1 MNDNFKYYGFYGRR
15 GNTDEINKRA
25 SRQKA
30 SSDPKLNY
38 KEFGVYVHTQNDEI
52 PRHLEI
58 EYSKNGEYGE
68 NYGNVPNLT
77 FEPIYDLEKEEKD
90 EVQKL
95 IDICY
100 SFYIDETGKYASWA
114 KIHALAREYMYSG
127 YDSGLSKHIVD
138 LYADKAKEE
147 LNNNFFNK
155 IFDEQI
161 KPILEKQS
169 KRTCE
174 NIHNIDTRLPKN
186 DPTKNVEKLILEDYL
201 YEDGEKQLLL
211 GGREIW
217 NYQNNPKVLNDPWLF
232 RWAQLGFLVWNLMIN
247 KASVK
252 CILDNNP
259 ALFPM
264 QIILATN
271 PNFLF
276 FEQVN
281 ISNENKK
288 ENIKYIGYFLVRI
301 KYDKIKNLQK
311 DKNCERLYDYKNDR
325 PIDSKENYFVLFVF
339 KKTFNIYI
347 NETGEYKPDEEKNKK
362 LLITDKYIL
371 TDFRLQRVHWGNVTR
386 SKRILF
392 IEIQQLM
399 CSLLPKKST
408 EQKYFY
414 FLSEYENGHN
424 EPINNICKTQHE
436 QINNMDNGKKDNNKC
451 YELWLH
457 DETRKILNDLNYKL
471 EGTSYNILI
480 SKEEINSLFTK
491 LKERNRD
498 KLRLGEIT
506 IDNWTRDKNFNYID
520 IHLNNNKHYILFPCH
535 FKWET
540 IDKSISDQKYGNKK
554 KFVIKHG
561 NLDLNNVTNRRD
573 LKYFNSIEYYK
584 NELCLEGECIINRD
598 YIANTFNNVNIFN
611 DNIPIISDEYF
622 GRLDKIKN
630 NLNINDIV
638 IKKNIKLIYEN
649 LINKLKKREYI
660 NYLYNEIYKFYK
672 TPEDIEKYIKIKKY
686 IDVLHTILYPLNQQ
700 ERESKRKN
708 GFPELLQELEPE
720 PESEINYKEK
730 IKEIYEIIII
740 ITDILNKLTQED
752 QDLDLRGGFKEN
764 KELNRIFK
772 LIKKIELYKNN
783 LKIIILSNP
792 SLYFNNNIITN
803 IGFNI
808 NRIFKKNVIIKHN
821 IYNNNLNNYIENY
834 LNMFI
839 NIINYIING
848 NILIISNNINI
859 LLLINKYLDI
869 KDNNIILV
877 LVDININ
884 NLNKIYSFIIKNK
897 DKIKIYYFGNILNNE
912 LTNNIINF
920 FPNTK
925 FSNIITDIV
934 DDNNQIFYNILA
946 IKICKELL
954 INNGSFIQFTKI
966 PTIKDNIIYLY
977 YYIYKC
983 FKYNFFDSN
992 TSLIFHN
999 NMYSLVFHKNFN
1011 YNLND
1016 NEENIINNLLSNDI
1030 TQKINL
1036 NNITFDKLFIDYLYI
1051 KYLTIYYNLQNSAE
1065 KIFITTYK
1073 LIEEK
1078 NNTEQLAVHLSNASE
1093 QHGGYQINT
1102 ITKLDLYDSN
1112 YTCTFLEKHLFL
1124 LHLNFLTKVYL
1135 HENKNL
1141 DNFYIY
1147 YDNDKGYGYYQEIL
1161 KNMFKQIT
1169 WTNTNKHDKNKEC
1182 IFISNNLDMY
1192 HKIKPKYALMDLK
1205 LDTDN
1210 NFFDGEILY
1219 TLYPFSNTNFKIL
1232 VKGYNKIKK
1241 YSDNI
1246 FQELLDNNKFFNLC
1260 YNYDIYNI
1268 NKVIPIK
1275 YLKLIPGYTD
1285 NFECILEYKILYN
1298 YFYCIHN
1305 ITDHT
1310 IIMNKLFD
1318 ITIDNENNIKYWIN
1332 CTLNKFKNAEN
1343 ETDIMFKNIVK
1354 LNIEQHAKHQ
1364 IHLLNDYGS
1373 EVLNKQKISK
1383 AIKILEKYASDRVYI
1398 QIL

>member
-1 MNDNFKYYGFYGRR
+1 MNDDFKYYGFYGRKSD
-15 GNTDEINKRA
+15 TDFVNYRT

-30 SSDPKLNY
+30 STDLQLNN

-68 NYGNVPNLT
+68 HYGNVPNLT
-77 FEPIYDLEKEEKD
+77 FVPIDGLLDEEIK

-100 SFYIDETGKYASWA
+100 SFYIDESGKYASWS
-114 KIHALAREYMYSG
+114 KIHAFAREYMHSG

-276 FEQVN
+276 FEQVD
-281 ISNENKK
+281 ISNKNKK
-288 ENIKYIGYFLVRI
+288 ENIEYIGYFIVRI
-301 KYDKIKNLQK
+301 KYEKINGLQK
-311 DKNCERLYDYKNDR
+311 DENCKKLYDYKLDKGPNN
-325 PIDSKENYFVLFVF
+325 SQENYYVLFVF
-339 KKTFNIYI
+339 KKTYNIYI

-386 SKRILF
+386 SKRVLL

-399 CSLLPKKST
+399 CSYFKEEGDKKI
-408 EQKYFY
+408 YFY
-414 FLSEYENGHN
+414 FLSEYENGQN
-424 EPINNICKTQHE
+424 EPINNICKTQYE
-436 QINNMDNGKKDNNKC
+436 QINNIDNSKKNNNKC
-451 YELWLH
+451 YEAWL
-457 DETRKILNDLNYKL
+457 DDKTREILNNLQIKL
-471 EGTSYNILI
+471 KCESYNILI

-491 LKERNRD
+491 LEERNED
-498 KLRLGEIT
+498 KLKLDEIT
-506 IDNWTRDKNFNYID
+506 INIWTTQDKNFNYID
-520 IHLNNNKHYILFPCH
+520 IRLNNNKKYILFPCH
-535 FKWET
+535 FKWE
-540 IDKSISDQKYGNKK
+540 KK
-554 KFVIKHG
+554 DNTKKIFVLRHG
-561 NLDLNNVTNRRD
+561 D
-573 LKYFNSIEYYK
+573 LKLANYDLRKEK
-584 NELCLEGECIINRD
+584 DCLKGDCIINRD
-598 YIANTFNNVNIFN
+598 YISNTFNNINIFN
-611 DNIPIISDEYF
+611 ENISIISDDYF
-622 GRLDKIKN
+622 ETLDKLKN
-630 NLNINDIV
+630 NINLNNDVIN
-638 IKKNIKLIYEN
+638 KNIKLIYKN
-649 LINKLKKREYI
+649 LINKLK
-660 NYLYNEIYKFYK
+660 N
-672 TPEDIEKYIKIKKY
+672 KKY
-686 IDVLHTILYPLNQQ
+686 IDFFYN
-700 ERESKRKN
+700 
-708 GFPELLQELEPE
+708 
-720 PESEINYKEK
+720 EINKYNK
-730 IKEIYEIIII
+730 IKEHI
-740 ITDILNKLTQED
+740 DD
-752 QDLDLRGGFKEN
+752 
-764 KELNRIFK
+764 
-772 LIKKIELYKNN
+772 
-783 LKIIILSNP
+783 LKIKINP
-792 SLYFNNNIITN
+792 
-803 IGFNI
+803 
-808 NRIFKKNVIIKHN
+808 
-821 IYNNNLNNYIENY
+821 E
-834 LNMFI
+834 
-839 NIINYIING
+839 
-848 NILIISNNINI
+848 
-859 LLLINKYLDI
+859 LDEL
-869 KDNNIILV
+869 DET
-877 LVDININ
+877 
-884 NLNKIYSFIIKNK
+884 NK
-897 DKIKIYYFGNILNNE
+897 DKIKKIYKIIKNISNILNNE
-912 LTNNIINF
+912 EQ
-920 FPNTK
+920 TK
-925 FSNIITDIV
+925 ANKQLLEQSESNII
-934 DDNNQIFYNILA
+934 Q
-946 IKICKELL
+946 
-954 INNGSFIQFTKI
+954 Q
-966 PTIKDNIIYLY
+966 
-977 YYIYKC
+977 
-983 FKYNFFDSN
+983 
-992 TSLIFHN
+992 
-999 NMYSLVFHKNFN
+999 
-1011 YNLND
+1011 
-1016 NEENIINNLLSNDI
+1016 
-1030 TQKINL
+1030 Q
-1036 NNITFDKLFIDYLYI
+1036 
-1051 KYLTIYYNLQNSAE
+1051 
-1065 KIFITTYK
+1065 
-1073 LIEEK
+1073 
-1078 NNTEQLAVHLSNASE
+1078 
-1093 QHGGYQINT
+1093 GGYQINNT
-1102 ITKLDLYDSN
+1102 TQLVLYDSK
-1112 YTCTFLEKHLFL
+1112 YTCTFLEKQLFL
-1124 LHLNFLTKVYL
+1124 LHLNCLTKVYL

-1147 YDNDKGYGYYQEIL
+1147 YDDESYGFYQEIL
-1161 KNMFKQIT
+1161 KNMFKQLT
-1169 WTNTNKHDKNKEC
+1169 WTNTNDKNKEC

-1192 HKIKPKYALMDLK
+1192 HKIKPKYALMDFK
-1205 LDTDN
+1205 PDTDN

-1219 TLYPFSNTNFKIL
+1219 TLYPFSNIDFKIL
-1232 VKGYNKIKK
+1232 VKEYNKIKK
-1241 YSDNI
+1241 YPYNI

-1260 YNYDIYNI
+1260 YNNDLYNI

-1285 NFECILEYKILYN
+1285 NFECMLEYKILYN

-1305 ITDHT
+1305 ITDHI